1 MPILSSHTLYK
12 LRRLLRV
19 LPRRRLNSF
28 CFGVLPLSVLSG
40 LVDLATVAVAGRLAS
55 SLVGNDLKDSIPGVQ
70 IFDPNVGGQ
79 PIRLVVIL
87 VILSWGG
94 SISKLLRLVFVQ
106 RLTSQVWRDISNKIV
121 KKVIGQ
127 PYDYFLEAKSS
138 SISSLLVVNIQKITY
153 RVIYPIMLIISSSIV
168 MLSIAIALS
177 ISLGI
182 QALALII
189 FLGICFFIISSL
201 VVPYLRHAQKQRIR
215 LDALATSILNQIFYS
230 IRDIHLTQTS
240 DYFESRFV
248 SVGET
253 ARRFQWKSDLLP
265 DLPKLLIEPLFITLV
280 FITALLPIYIGSDVT
295 NYAATIIPFI
305 ATFVVAAV
313 KITPPL
319 QDLFRSLTT
328 VRGSLPGIDSA
339 LEYLELPDPKRGFI
353 PKGSLS
359 PEGIFPRRE
368 ISLHNIG
375 YKYPG
380 SEQSTLR
387 SISMNVPVG
396 SRIALMGPT
405 GSGKSTLSNLLLG
418 HLEPITGQIRLDG
431 IPLESCDLLAWQRCC
446 SEVPQNINLL
456 DASILQNIA
465 FGCSEDNLNLDDVWD
480 AIEAAQLYDVVTE
493 MPHGL
498 YTCIGENGLNLS
510 GGQRQRL
517 ALARLFY
524 RKTKFLIL
532 DEATSSLDAKTE
544 SNVINSL
551 EIVGRRC
558 TVVVIAHRLN
568 TLAKCDY
575 IYEINSGLIVSSG
588 TYQDLCDAN
597 HPLGNTVKV

>member
-1 MPILSSHTLYK
+1 MPILSSHTLVK

-19 LPRRRLNSF
+19 LPRRRFNAF

-40 LVDLATVAVAGRLAS
+40 IVDLATVAVAGRLAG
-55 SLVGNDLKDSIPGVQ
+55 SLVGNDLKDSLPGVEV
-70 IFDPNVGGQ
+70 FDPTLVGQ
-79 PIRLVVIL
+79 SIKLVIILVV
-87 VILSWGG
+87 LSWAG
-94 SISKLLRLVFVQ
+94 SIFKLSRLVFVQ
-106 RLTSQVWRDISNKIV
+106 RLTSQVWRDISNQIV

-127 PYDYFLEAKSS
+127 PYDYFLETKSS

-168 MLSIAIALS
+168 MLAIAIALS
-177 ISLGI
+177 ISLGVK
-182 QALALII
+182 ALILI
-189 FLGICFFIISSL
+189 TLLGLCFFIISSF

-240 DYFESRFV
+240 KYFESRFV
-248 SVGET
+248 SAGET

-280 FITALLPIYIGSDVT
+280 FVTALLPIYLNPEITDYGSK
-295 NYAATIIPFI
+295 IIPFI

-328 VRGSLPGIDSA
+328 IRGSLPGIDSA
-339 LEYLELPDPKRGFI
+339 LAYLELPEPTRGFI

-380 SEQSTLR
+380 SEQSALR
-387 SISMNVPVG
+387 SVSMNVPVG

-431 IPLESCDLLAWQRCC
+431 IPLESSDLLSWQRCC

-465 FGCSEDNLNLDDVWD
+465 FGCSEDDLNLDDVW
-480 AIEAAQLYDVVTE
+480 EAVEASQLYDVVTE

-498 YTCIGENGLNLS
+498 YTYIGENGIYLS

-524 RKTKFLIL
+524 RKTKFLLL
-532 DEATSSLDAKTE
+532 DEATSSLDEKTE

-551 EIVGRRC
+551 DIVGRRC

-575 IYEINSGLIVSSG
+575 IYEINSGMLVSSG
-588 TYQDLCDAN
+588 TYNDLCDTT